1 MEKIN
6 IAELLKD
13 CPRGMELYSP
23 LCGKCVFDS
32 LNMGTIIC
40 KKQNTQDIAFTSE
53 GYYMLPVFEDCECM
67 IFPSKDQRDWS
78 KFHRPF
84 KDGDIL
90 TSDKGNICIHKGPM
104 YCDKNQQDFYCGYR
118 IADRA
123 LVVKVLKEEFFGD
136 INEFRLAT
144 EEERQKLF
152 DAIKANGYKWNAET
166 KTLMKLAKPRFRLGD
181 KVVLVSEPEKQ
192 YIITGIDQRSDM
204 VYYDAT
210 GVNTDSTLSM
220 YSEWRLL
227 PYGEDIREE
236 YIKALAT
243 FGAEHQRMMCIEE
256 CAELIDAL
264 AKYDR
269 GRAEAKDVITE
280 LADVSIMVEQMAVLY
295 GKEEFKAEKKRK
307 LKRLQKKI
315 DEASNL

>member
-1 MEKIN
+1 MENKIN
-6 IAELLKD
+6 IAELLED

-23 LCGKCVFDS
+23 IFGEVYLDKIRPHLAIVVTTDKEQGDFKEEFLYDGRYGMKGGC
-32 LNMGTIIC
+32 
-40 KKQNTQDIAFTSE
+40 
-53 GYYMLPVFEDCECM
+53 ML
-67 IFPSKDQRDWS
+67 FPSKDQRDWS
-78 KFHRPF
+78 KFHRHF
-84 KDGDIL
+84 KDGDICYL
-90 TSDKGNICIHKGPM
+90 KTKEIEHIFIFKVSNDDYYIECYATLFGTNLYIDGYPVCDT
-104 YCDKNQQDFYCGYR
+104 YC
-118 IADRA
+118 
-123 LVVKVLKEEFFGD
+123 VKE
-136 INEFRLAT
+136 IRLAT
-144 EEERQKLF
+144 EEERVNFF
-152 DAIKANGYKWNAET
+152 DTIKAIGYEWNAET

-280 LADVSIMVEQMAVLY
+280 LADVSIMVEQMAMLY
-295 GKEEFKAEKKRK
+295 GKEEFKAEKERK
-307 LKRLQKKI
+307 LKRLQKK
-315 DEASNL
+315 